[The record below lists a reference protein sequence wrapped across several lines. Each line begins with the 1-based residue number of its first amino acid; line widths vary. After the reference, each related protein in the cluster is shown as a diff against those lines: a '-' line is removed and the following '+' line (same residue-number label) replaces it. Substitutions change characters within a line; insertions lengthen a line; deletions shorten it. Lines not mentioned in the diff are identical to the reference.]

1 MEVSRRWKDNSGG
14 LRMRYCSEERRL
26 DISDDFN
33 PALACS
39 LSGNRGGETWGTGCI
54 IAKLETAIAFMK
66 KVQGAK

>member
-1 MEVSRRWKDNSGG
+1 
-14 LRMRYCSEERRL
+14 MRYCSEERRL